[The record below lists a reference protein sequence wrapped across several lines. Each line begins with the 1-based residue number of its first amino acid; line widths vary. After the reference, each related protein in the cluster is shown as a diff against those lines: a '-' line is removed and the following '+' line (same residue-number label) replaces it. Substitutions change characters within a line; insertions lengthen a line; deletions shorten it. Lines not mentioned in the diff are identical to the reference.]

1 MHLMKN
7 VGHKVILTQRTILLL
22 WTFGTCYS
30 SLDCAYTL
38 FVISIPVLVFKASY
52 IRGFLMYAG
61 TVKYFVL
68 FNRKK
73 GSPTS
78 SSNCLGHFHTSCP
91 MGRGRE
97 GGWGGML
104 HKYLRFRVFG
114 CLMLRYFLLQFL
126 SNQFLLRRP
135 ICIVII

>member
-1 MHLMKN
+1 MLAIKLFW
-7 VGHKVILTQRTILLL
+7 HKEQFYSFELLA
-22 WTFGTCYS
+22 
-30 SLDCAYTL
+30 LDCAYTL

-52 IRGFLMYAG
+52 IRGFLMYAAG